1 MKYSL
6 LSIEADAKTSK
17 GTEFGYLTG
26 ILYLAPAKEADG
38 VHDLCPMATD
48 ECRKACLYGAGMAGV
63 FPSIKR
69 ARVAKTMSYLSD
81 PAAFMV
87 TLAADIRKLVKEATA
102 RGLKPAV
109 RLNGTSDLP
118 KLAHAMA
125 EQFPTVQFYDYT
137 KLPKAWQRTRANYDL
152 TFSFSGENMA
162 EALLLSRMALTSP
175 WSSPVVCLHPGT
187 AARSSMAT
195 NPIFASSIKKAS
207 SLGSRPRA
215 TRARWPPVDSSR
227 LARQPKS
234 LPDDGL
240 MRPKPRKG
248 SEDSQNDQY
257 VRQPLRYPAQPRVE
271 QKDMQLLVLGPES
284 A

>member
-38 VHDLCPMATD
+38 IHDLCPMATD

-69 ARVAKTMSYLSD
+69 ARVAKTMSYLND

-137 KLPKAWQRTRANYDL
+137 KLPKAWQRTRANYDI

-162 EALLLSRMALTSP
+162 EAVAALENGLNVAVVFAGGLPATWNGRTVVNGDESDLRFLDQKGVIVGLKTKGDARKMAA
-175 WSSPVVCLHPGT
+175 GGFIQIG
-187 AARSSMAT
+187 A
-195 NPIFASSIKKAS
+195 
-207 SLGSRPRA
+207 
-215 TRARWPPVDSSR
+215 
-227 LARQPKS
+227 
-234 LPDDGL
+234 
-240 MRPKPRKG
+240 
-248 SEDSQNDQY
+248 
-257 VRQPLRYPAQPRVE
+257 
-271 QKDMQLLVLGPES
+271 
-284 A
+284 